1 MVWRGFTHPWDPWEE
16 LNEVEDEMAHLFA
29 GAYGAASH
37 EFPPLNIWTNDEG
50 AFVMAEVPGMSAGQL
65 EVAVINDTL
74 ILRGSRLQEEL
85 PEGSHY
91 HRRER
96 GFGRII
102 WLGTVGAVRPRAR
115 MPGLRP
121 VHTVHPPAIPGRPG
135 SGGGAGP
142 GWHGADPHPACRGE
156 STASHRSA
164 RGVTH
169 ASQNPLR
176 ESTWMM
182 TRRP

>member
-96 GFGRII
+96 GFGRFTRSIR
-102 WLGTVGAVRPRAR
+102 LPFRVAQDRVEARVQDGMVRIHIPRAA
-115 MPGLRP
+115 GNRP
-121 VHTVHPPAIPGRPG
+121 HRIEVHEA
-135 SGGGAGP
+135 
-142 GWHGADPHPACRGE
+142 
-156 STASHRSA
+156 
-164 RGVTH
+164 
-169 ASQNPLR
+169 
-176 ESTWMM
+176 
-182 TRRP
+182 